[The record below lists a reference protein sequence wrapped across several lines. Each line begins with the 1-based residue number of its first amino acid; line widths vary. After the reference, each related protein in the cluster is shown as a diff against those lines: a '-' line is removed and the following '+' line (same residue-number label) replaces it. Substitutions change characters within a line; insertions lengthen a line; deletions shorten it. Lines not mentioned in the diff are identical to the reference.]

1 VVEKDK
7 NLFGED
13 IEEYDPKSLDFF
25 NGLGTIVE
33 KDNTQMSFFDYL
45 WNRKSKD

>member
-25 NGLGTIVE
+25 NGLGTIVDEEE
-33 KDNTQMSFFDYL
+33 KSMSFFDYL
-45 WNRKSKD
+45 WNKAKD